1 MGKVALLMVVSFGI
15 ALGII
20 LPNSYRNANFAYDNY
35 IAYLED
41 THAHNI
47 AVSAVNMAADTLFW
61 NKTWRTGFT
70 NVNYAGGK
78 FSVTVKDT
86 NTTWVKLTAV
96 GTFQDSTEMVQIILQ
111 PGNFAQFGYYS
122 NIEGSIYWITGDT
135 VWGRMHSQSTLNI
148 SGSPVFMGKVT
159 TKSGTNPKKSSAK
172 FLGGYQS
179 GVDIPLPADL
189 SSVTAAATSG
199 GKVYSAGD
207 LWITLK
213 GDSVLWKTSATG
225 TVTRTTISAYAP
237 NGVINVSNGNLYLQG
252 TFSGRA
258 TICATGTSPKGN
270 VYIEDNVLYQNNP
283 TSDPTVTNMLGI
295 VAQNNI
301 IVSDNVANGTDCEI
315 DAALFCL
322 NGGMTAQNY
331 NRSTGTS
338 PPVLRGRLTLLG
350 GITQYQRGAVGTSSG
365 GTIATG
371 YLKNYK
377 YDERLGISFPPFFPL
392 TGKYQIISWLE

>member
-1 MGKVALLMVVSFGI
+1 MGKVALLMVISFGLV
-15 ALGII
+15 LGIV
-20 LPNSYRNANFAYDNY
+20 LPNSYRNANNAYDNY
-35 IAYLED
+35 IDYLTT

-47 AVSAVNMAADTLFW
+47 AVSAANMAADTLFW

-70 NVNYAGGK
+70 NVNYGGGK
-78 FSVTVKDT
+78 FSVTVLDT
-86 NTTWVKLTAV
+86 NSTWVKLTAT
-96 GTFQDSTEMVQIILQ
+96 GQYQDSIQTVQIILQ

-122 NIEGSIYWITGDT
+122 NVEGSINWITGDT
-135 VWGRMHSQSTLNI
+135 VWGRMHSQSRLNI
-148 SGSPVFMGKVT
+148 SGTPTFMGKVT
-159 TKSGTNPKKSSAK
+159 TKLGTNPKKSSAR

-179 GVDIPLPADL
+179 GVDIPMPADL
-189 SSVTAAATSG
+189 SSVTSAASSG
-199 GKVYSAGD
+199 GKVYTGD
-207 LWITLK
+207 LWITLS
-213 GDSVLWKTSATG
+213 GTNVLWKTSSTG
-225 TVTRTTISAYAP
+225 TVTTTPLSTFAP
-237 NGVINVSNGNLYLQG
+237 NGVINISNGNLYLQG

-283 TSDPTVTNMLGI
+283 MSDPTVTNMLGI

-301 IVSDNVANGTDCEI
+301 IISDNVANGTNCEI

-331 NRSTGTS
+331 DRSTGTN
-338 PPVLRGRLTLLG
+338 PPVLRGKLTLLG

-365 GTIATG
+365 GSIQTG

-377 YDERLGISFPPFFPL
+377 YDDRLGVSFPPFFPL